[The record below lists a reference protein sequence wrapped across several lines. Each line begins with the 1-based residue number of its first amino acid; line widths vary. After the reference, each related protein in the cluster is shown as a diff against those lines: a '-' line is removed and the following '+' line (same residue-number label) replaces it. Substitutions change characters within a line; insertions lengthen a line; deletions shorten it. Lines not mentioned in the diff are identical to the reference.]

1 MMEKRLFKFNPS
13 TITMSDCVISIAVS
27 DDGYFDYSIMILVE
41 SDNKKRLFNRLVI
54 EDYTDGEIVSV

>member
-1 MMEKRLFKFNPS
+1 MEKKLFKFNPS
-13 TITMSDCVISIAVS
+13 TITMSDCAISIAVS